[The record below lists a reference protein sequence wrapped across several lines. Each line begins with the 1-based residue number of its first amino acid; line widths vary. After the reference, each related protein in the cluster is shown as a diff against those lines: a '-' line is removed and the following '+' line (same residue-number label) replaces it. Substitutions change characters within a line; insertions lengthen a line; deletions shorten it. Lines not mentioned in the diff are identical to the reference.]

1 MRRFIPD
8 TILEE
13 EVFMPK
19 NLDWECDRIGQL
31 LYEYGEKFIE
41 SALKEGM
48 YSLAVKWY
56 LQMLDSLTV
65 HYIQDEHWTYYDDIY
80 FPDQAASHILEQFVP
95 HIRLGKLMGKS

>member
-1 MRRFIPD
+1 MRCFIPD

-41 SALKEGM
+41 SALKEGSKR
-48 YSLAVKWY
+48 SL
-56 LQMLDSLTV
+56 L
-65 HYIQDEHWTYYDDIY
+65 
-80 FPDQAASHILEQFVP
+80 
-95 HIRLGKLMGKS
+95 RLAF